1 MLTGEVELTDEDG
14 KTGIYYFET
23 EGEDPAKDELGSRQ
37 QGICEGKVF
46 APELKKMNLL
56 PSNLRM
62 AVWMITMP
70 MKKAMQSGAQLRK

>member
-37 QGICEGKVF
+37 QGICEGKSICTGTEKNELVTIKF
-46 APELKKMNLL
+46 A
-56 PSNLRM
+56 M